1 MTIETATY
9 LNSLNTAYPA
19 SGDQMG
25 EGDDQI
31 RLLKTVLKN
40 TFPGRAGVEGRA
52 IVKSAGFTPATTENG
67 ALFVGAAEITCTLPA
82 LAGVAEGTHYEFKP
96 LTHAMTISAAGGE
109 YIDMARSYV
118 IATGDWAI
126 VAKIDGTQWAI
137 MRSTTLSAASITA
150 ALGATYVQNANYAT
164 NAGRAYPKNSGG
176 GNFDLVIAEL
186 SNPYYIVG
194 TGDTGATLKLVPR
207 STLAVS
213 YADSA
218 GSAGYANSAGSAPAN
233 GGNAS
238 TVGGYAYNNLPYLST
253 DIGAVAVGMIAYG
266 TCEANNG
273 VDPNGT
279 IGGSKLRIGISLT
292 TGTWRNIGPGIIR
305 ENVSGMFQRIS

>member
-1 MTIETATY
+1 MTIESATF
-9 LNSLNTAYPA
+9 LNSLNASYPA
-19 SGDQMG
+19 NADQMG
-25 EGDDQI
+25 EGDDHI
-31 RLLKTVLKN
+31 RQLKTVLKN
-40 TFPGRAGVEGRA
+40 TFPGRAGAEGRA

-67 ALFVGAAEITCTLPA
+67 ALFVGTAEITCTLPA

-109 YIDMARSYV
+109 YIDLASSYV
-118 IATGDWAI
+118 IATGDWAV
-126 VAKIDGTQWAI
+126 VAKVDGTRWAI

-164 NAGRAYPKNSGG
+164 NAGRAAPKNSGG

-186 SNPYYIVG
+186 GNPYYMVG

-207 STLAVS
+207 GNLAVA

-218 GSAGYANSAGSAPAN
+218 GSTGYAGSA
-233 GGNAS
+233 GNAS
-238 TVGGYAYNNLPYLST
+238 TVGGYAYNNLPYLSK
-253 DIGAVAVGMIAYG
+253 DMGALTIGMIAYG
-266 TCEANNG
+266 TCEAIAG
-273 VDPNGT
+273 VDSNGT
-279 IGGSKLRIGISLT
+279 IEGGKLRIGISLA

>member
-9 LNSLNTAYPA
+9 LNSLNAAYPA
-19 SGDQMG
+19 TGDQMG

-67 ALFVGAAEITCTLPA
+67 ALFVGTAEITCTLPA

-109 YIDMARSYV
+109 YIDLASSYV
-118 IATGDWAI
+118 IATGDWAV
-126 VAKIDGTQWAI
+126 VAKVDGTRWAI

-150 ALGATYVQNANYAT
+150 ALGVTYVQNANYAT
-164 NAGRAYPKNSGG
+164 NAGRAAPKNSGG
-176 GNFDLVIAEL
+176 ANFDLVLGEL
-186 SNPYYIVG
+186 INPYYIIG
-194 TGDTGATLKLVPR
+194 TGDTGTTLKLVPR
-207 STLAVS
+207 GHLSVA

-218 GSAGYANSAGSAPAN
+218 GSTGYAGSA
-233 GGNAS
+233 GNAD
-238 TVGGYAYNNLPYLST
+238 TLDGYHYNNLPYLSK
-253 DIGAVAVGMIAYG
+253 DFGPIAVGMIAYG
-266 TCEANNG
+266 TCVAVSG
-273 VDPNGT
+273 VVYNGT
-279 IGGSKLRIGISLT
+279 IGGSKLRIGPSLT
-292 TGTWRNIGPGIIR
+292 TGTWRNINPGSIP
-305 ENVSGMFQRIS
+305 ENESGMFQRIS

>member
-1 MTIETATY
+1 MTIESATY

-19 SGDQMG
+19 TGDQMG

-67 ALFVGAAEITCTLPA
+67 ALFVGTAEITCTLPA

-109 YIDMARSYV
+109 SIDLASSYV
-118 IATGDWAI
+118 IATGDWAV
-126 VAKIDGTQWAI
+126 VAKVDGTRWAI

-150 ALGATYVQNANYAT
+150 ALGVTYVQNANYAT
-164 NAGRAYPKNSGG
+164 NAGRAAPKNSGG
-176 GNFDLVIAEL
+176 ANFDLVLGEII
-186 SNPYYIVG
+186 NPYYIIG
-194 TGDTGATLKLVPR
+194 TGDTGTTLKLVPR
-207 STLAVS
+207 GHLSVA

-218 GSAGYANSAGSAPAN
+218 GSTGYAGSA
-233 GGNAS
+233 GNAD
-238 TVGGYAYNNLPYLST
+238 TLDGYHYNNLPYVP
-253 DIGAVAVGMIAYG
+253 IAVGNNVGSIIG
-266 TCEANNG
+266 FCIVDEASG
-273 VDPNGT
+273 YT
-279 IGGSKLRIGISLT
+279 EGSSYAGSSFGRP
-292 TGTWRNIGPGIIR
+292 GTWLCLTCALYDGEGESFKLVLMRR
-305 ENVSGMFQRIS
+305 TS

>member
-1 MTIETATY
+1 MTIESATFLHN
-9 LNSLNTAYPA
+9 LNASYPA
-19 SGDQMG
+19 NADQMG
-25 EGDDQI
+25 EGDDHI
-31 RLLKTVLKN
+31 RQMKLVLKN
-40 TFPGRAGVEGRA
+40 TFPGRAGAEGRA
-52 IVKSAGFTPATTENG
+52 ILKSAGFTPASTESG
-67 ALFVGAAEITCTLPA
+67 CLYVTLAEVTCTLPA

-109 YIDMARSYV
+109 SIDLASSYV
-118 IATGDWAI
+118 IATGDWAV
-126 VAKIDGTQWAI
+126 VAKVDGTRWAI

-164 NAGRAYPKNSGG
+164 NAGRAAPKNSWGD
-176 GNFDLVIAEL
+176 NFDLVIAEL
-186 SNPYYIVG
+186 NNPYYIVG

-218 GSAGYANSAGSAPAN
+218 GSTGYAGSA
-233 GGNAS
+233 GNAD
-238 TVGGYAYNNLPYLST
+238 TVDGYHYNNLPYLSK

-266 TCEANNG
+266 TCEAITG

-279 IGGSKLRIGISLT
+279 IEGGKLRIGTSLT